1 MTADIHLSPNRHSCK
16 TLRWAEVWASDA
28 YVTAKCPFFSK
39 GKAIELKGDIMNNP
53 QEPNT
58 IDSDVEAY
66 QEPNTEAIQEP
77 NTESI
82 QEPNTESIQ
91 QEPNTG
97 N

>member
-1 MTADIHLSPNRHSCK
+1 
-16 TLRWAEVWASDA
+16 
-28 YVTAKCPFFSK
+28 
-39 GKAIELKGDIMNNP
+39 MNDP

-58 IDSDVEAY
+58 IDGEVEAY
-66 QEPNTEAIQEP
+66 QEPNTESIQEP
-77 NTESI
+77 NTESF

>member
-1 MTADIHLSPNRHSCK
+1 MMRYI
-16 TLRWAEVWASDA
+16 
-28 YVTAKCPFFSK
+28 TAKCRDWTEFQIFRT
-39 GKAIELKGDIMNNP
+39 EHIMNNP

-66 QEPNTEAIQEP
+66 QEPNTDAIQEP
-77 NTESI
+77 NTESF

-91 QEPNTG
+91 QEPNTE

>member
-1 MTADIHLSPNRHSCK
+1 
-16 TLRWAEVWASDA
+16 
-28 YVTAKCPFFSK
+28 
-39 GKAIELKGDIMNNP
+39 MNNP

-58 IDSDVEAY
+58 IDSDVEAH
-66 QEPNTEAIQEP
+66 QEPNTESVQEP
-77 NTESI
+77 NTQSI

>member
-1 MTADIHLSPNRHSCK
+1 MS
-16 TLRWAEVWASDA
+16 
-28 YVTAKCPFFSK
+28 
-39 GKAIELKGDIMNNP
+39 NP

-66 QEPNTEAIQEP
+66 QEPNTKNQEP

>member
-1 MTADIHLSPNRHSCK
+1 M
-16 TLRWAEVWASDA
+16 SD
-28 YVTAKCPFFSK
+28 T
-39 GKAIELKGDIMNNP
+39 

-58 IDSDVEAY
+58 IDADVEAF
-66 QEPNTEAIQEP
+66 QEPNTKAIPEP

>member
-1 MTADIHLSPNRHSCK
+1 M
-16 TLRWAEVWASDA
+16 SD
-28 YVTAKCPFFSK
+28 
-39 GKAIELKGDIMNNP
+39 P

-58 IDSDVEAY
+58 IDSDVESY
-66 QEPNTEAIQEP
+66 QEPNTKNQEP
-77 NTESI
+77 NTENI